1 MSKKRLFI
9 FALAVALT
17 LSFTVALTHITATAG
32 EETLSAIK
40 NEASGV
46 GFLDGAQLR
55 VDEED
60 DGITSV
66 RFEAVIDSELYDLLI
81 SGGSYIDG
89 AEMGFAIVPEF
100 AFEQF
105 DESTGYTDY
114 FKYFESLGNTKDKI
128 SSVIK
133 PSEIYP
139 YKQVAN
145 ADGTITYT
153 KYIARAVITLKEE
166 HYAWKYRAFVY
177 YVLNGETYYSG
188 LSVSR
193 SVVCVAGAVLDN
205 AEYRAKLTEK
215 QIAKLEKIT
224 QTYDAESGH
233 ILGEDGK
240 CEICGREGL
249 SLNKSFTYLYLQ
261 ADADGTTKNTKTLVA
276 TVWNKTATVAWAS
289 SDNNIVT
296 VENGVIKRLSKGSA
310 TITAS
315 VNGIEKKC
323 TVYVVDTASSYKLQK
338 GNQTDYKDSTKRDS
352 FLGVWTNGNSAGW
365 GNINDGDLNVNLK
378 SVIAS
383 SINKFMFRFLTFD
396 TEFTATYTVK
406 TLLGGITLVDT
417 GSTNSIDISAVQ
429 AKAGYTVTT
438 TVKIDFKN
446 NYYWQIG
453 FYNNTAG
460 ETVTI
465 SNIVITPIA

>member
-17 LSFTVALTHITATAG
+17 LSFTVALTHINANAG
-32 EETLSAIK
+32 EETLPAIK

-66 RFEAVIDSELYDLLI
+66 RFEAVIDKDRYNSLI
-81 SGGSYIDG
+81 QGGEYIDG

-145 ADGTITYT
+145 TDGTITYT

-276 TVWNKTATVAWAS
+276 TVWDKTATVAWTS
-289 SDNNIVT
+289 SDNSIAT
-296 VENGVIKRLSKGSA
+296 VDNGVITGIDKGSA

-323 TVYVVDTASSYKLQK
+323 TVYVVGTASSYKLQK
-338 GNQTDYKDSTKRDS
+338 GGKDDFKTDTLAS
-352 FLGVWTNGNSAGW
+352 VWTNGNDANLGDF
-365 GNINDGDLNVNLK
+365 NDGVLTRTSAKALESGK
-378 SVIAS
+378 
-383 SINKFMFRFLTFD
+383 KFMFRYLPFD
-396 TEFTATYTVK
+396 RNFTATYTVTTK
-406 TLLGGITLVDT
+406 LGGITLED
-417 GSTNSIDISAVQ
+417 NSMANTVLSITEEQ
-429 AKAGYTVTT
+429 AKAGYTITT
-438 TVKIDFKN
+438 TVTIAAGG
-446 NYYWQIG
+446 YWQIS
-453 FYNNTAG
+453 FYGNTAG

>member
-1 MSKKRLFI
+1 MSKRRLFI

-17 LSFTVALTHITATAG
+17 LSFSVALTHINANAEDSSNIVNTTDKI
-32 EETLSAIK
+32 E
-40 NEASGV
+40 
-46 GFLDGAQLR
+46 FLDGAQLR

-66 RFEAVIDSELYDLLI
+66 RFEAVIDSKLYDLLI

-100 AFEQF
+100 AFEDF
-105 DESTGYTDY
+105 NESTEYTDY

-145 ADGTITYT
+145 ADGTIAYT

-276 TVWNKTATVAWAS
+276 TVWDKTATVAWAS

-296 VENGVIKRLSKGSA
+296 VENGVIKGLSKGSA

-323 TVYVVDTASSYKLQK
+323 TVYVVGTASSYKLAWGKQE
-338 GNQTDYKDSTKRDS
+338 DYKSDT
-352 FLGVWTNGNSAGW
+352 LAGVWTNGNGVNF
-365 GNINDGDLNVNLK
+365 GDFNDGVLTRTSAKALESGK
-378 SVIAS
+378 
-383 SINKFMFRFLTFD
+383 KFMFRYLAFD
-396 TEFTATYTVK
+396 RNFTATYTVTTK
-406 TLLGGITLVDT
+406 LGGITLVDT
-417 GSTNSIDISAVQ
+417 GSAKSVDISAEQ

-438 TVKIDFKN
+438 TVTIATDS
-446 NYYWQIG
+446 YWQIS
-453 FYNNTAG
+453 FYGNTAG

>member
-1 MSKKRLFI
+1 MSKKRLFV

-17 LSFTVALTHITATAG
+17 LSFTVALTHINANAEDSSNIANTTDKI
-32 EETLSAIK
+32 E
-40 NEASGV
+40 
-46 GFLDGAQLR
+46 FLDGAQLR

-100 AFEQF
+100 AFEDF
-105 DESTGYTDY
+105 NESTEYTDY

-133 PSEIYP
+133 LSEIYP
-139 YKQVAN
+139 YKQVEN
-145 ADGTITYT
+145 TDGTITYT

-215 QIAKLEKIT
+215 QRAKLEKIT

-276 TVWNKTATVAWAS
+276 TVWDKTATVAWAS
-289 SDNNIVT
+289 SDNSIAT
-296 VENGVIKRLSKGSA
+296 VDNGVITGLSKGSA

-315 VNGIEKKC
+315 VKCIEKKC
-323 TVYVVDTASSYKLQK
+323 TVYVVDTASSYKLAQGK
-338 GNQTDYKDSTKRDS
+338 QADYKSDT
-352 FLGVWTNGNSAGW
+352 LAGVWTNGNGANLGDF
-365 GNINDGDLNVNLK
+365 NDGVLTRTSANALESGK
-378 SVIAS
+378 
-383 SINKFMFRFLTFD
+383 KFMFRYLAFD
-396 TEFTATYTVK
+396 RNFTATYTVTTK
-406 TLLGGITLVDT
+406 LGGITLVDT
-417 GSTNSIDISAVQ
+417 GSAKSVDISAEQ

-438 TVKIDFKN
+438 TVTIATDS
-446 NYYWQIG
+446 YWQIS
-453 FYNNTAG
+453 FYGNTAG

>member
-17 LSFTVALTHITATAG
+17 LSFSVALTHINANA
-32 EETLSAIK
+32 EESLNIANMTDKI
-40 NEASGV
+40 E
-46 GFLDGAQLR
+46 FLDGAQLR

-66 RFEAVIDSELYDLLI
+66 RFEAVIDSKLYDLLI

-233 ILGEDGK
+233 VLGEDGK

-276 TVWNKTATVAWAS
+276 TVWDKTATVAWTS
-289 SDNNIVT
+289 SDNSIVT
-296 VENGVIKRLSKGSA
+296 VENGVITGLNKGSA

-323 TVYVVDTASSYKLQK
+323 TVYVVGTASSYKLQK
-338 GNQTDYKDSTKRDS
+338 GGKDDFTTDT
-352 FLGVWTNGNSAGW
+352 LAGVWTNGNGSDW
-365 GNINDGDLNVNLK
+365 NSNFNDGDLSVSLK
-378 SVIAS
+378 KELTS
-383 SINKFMFRFLTFD
+383 SSSKFMFRYLAFD
-396 TEFTATYTVK
+396 RNFTATYTVTTK
-406 TLLGGITLVDT
+406 LGGITLVDT
-417 GSTNSIDISAVQ
+417 GSAKSVDISAEQ

-438 TVKIDFKN
+438 TVTIATDS
-446 NYYWQIG
+446 YWQIS
-453 FYNNTAG
+453 FYGNTAG

>member
-1 MSKKRLFI
+1 MSKKRLFV

-66 RFEAVIDSELYDLLI
+66 RFEAVIDKDRYNSLI
-81 SGGSYIDG
+81 QGGEYIEN

-133 PSEIYP
+133 LSEIYP
-139 YKQVAN
+139 YKQVEN
-145 ADGTITYT
+145 TDGTITYK

-240 CEICGREGL
+240 CEICCREGL

-261 ADADGTTKNTKTLVA
+261 ADADGTTKNTKTLAA
-276 TVWNKTATVAWAS
+276 TVWDKTATVAWVS
-289 SDNNIVT
+289 SDNSIVT
-296 VENGVIKRLSKGSA
+296 VDNGVIKGLRKGSA

-323 TVYVVDTASSYKLQK
+323 TVYVVDTASSYKLAQGK
-338 GNQTDYKDSTKRDS
+338 QADYKSDT
-352 FLGVWTNGNSAGW
+352 LAGVWTNGNGANLGDF
-365 GNINDGDLNVNLK
+365 NDGVLTRTSAKALERGK
-378 SVIAS
+378 
-383 SINKFMFRFLTFD
+383 KFMFRYLAFD
-396 TEFTATYTVK
+396 RNFTATYTVK
-406 TLLGGITLVDT
+406 TTIGGITLED
-417 GSTNSIDISAVQ
+417 NSMANTVLSITEEQ
-429 AKAGYTVTT
+429 AKAGYTITT
-438 TVKIDFKN
+438 TVTITAGG
-446 NYYWQIG
+446 YWQIS
-453 FYNNTAG
+453 FYGNTAG

>member
-17 LSFTVALTHITATAG
+17 LSFTVVLTHITATAG

-66 RFEAVIDSELYDLLI
+66 RFEAVIDKDRYNSLI
-81 SGGSYIDG
+81 QGGEYIDG

-100 AFEQF
+100 AFEDF
-105 DESTGYTDY
+105 NESTEYTDY

-249 SLNKSFTYLYLQ
+249 SLNKSFIYLYLQ
-261 ADADGTTKNTKTLVA
+261 ADADGTTKKTKTLVA
-276 TVWNKTATVAWAS
+276 TVWDKAATVAWTS
-289 SDNNIVT
+289 SDNSIVT
-296 VENGVIKRLSKGSA
+296 VDNGVIKGLSKGSA

-323 TVYVVDTASSYKLQK
+323 TVYVVGTASSYKLAK
-338 GNQTDYKDSTKRDS
+338 GNKDDFSSDT
-352 FLGVWTNGNSAGW
+352 LAGVWTNGNGSDW
-365 GNINDGDLNVNLK
+365 NSNFNDGDLSVSLK
-378 SVIAS
+378 KELTS
-383 SINKFMFRFLTFD
+383 SSSKFMFRYLAFD
-396 TEFTATYTVK
+396 RNFTATYTVK
-406 TLLGGITLVDT
+406 TKLGGITLVDT
-417 GSTNSIDISAVQ
+417 GSAKSVDISAEQ

-438 TVKIDFKN
+438 TVTIATDS
-446 NYYWQIG
+446 YWQIS
-453 FYNNTAG
+453 FYGNTAG

>member
-17 LSFTVALTHITATAG
+17 LSFSVALTHINANAG

-100 AFEQF
+100 AFEDF
-105 DESTGYTDY
+105 NESTEYTDY

-139 YKQVAN
+139 YKQVEN
-145 ADGTITYT
+145 ADGTITYK

-215 QIAKLEKIT
+215 QIAKLETIT

-276 TVWNKTATVAWAS
+276 TVWDKTATVAWAS
-289 SDNNIVT
+289 SDNSIVT
-296 VENGVIKRLSKGSA
+296 VDNGVITGLNKGSA

-323 TVYVVDTASSYKLQK
+323 TVYVADTVSSYKLQK
-338 GNQTDYKDSTKRDS
+338 GGKDDFTTDT
-352 FLGVWTNGNSAGW
+352 LAGVWTNGNGANLGDF
-365 GNINDGDLNVNLK
+365 NDGVLTRTSANALESGK
-378 SVIAS
+378 
-383 SINKFMFRFLTFD
+383 KFMFRYLAFD
-396 TEFTATYTVK
+396 RNFTATYTVTTK
-406 TLLGGITLVDT
+406 LGGITLVDT
-417 GSTNSIDISAVQ
+417 GSAKSVDISAEQ

-438 TVKIDFKN
+438 TVTIATDS
-446 NYYWQIG
+446 YWQIS
-453 FYNNTAG
+453 FYGNTAG